1 MIANHELGSP
11 AGGDA
16 VRLEGQL
23 PLAWAGPP
31 EDPAALADVMADNQ
45 VLLRALLAMD
55 EAAGAA
61 DGEHGRDSGVQSL
74 ERRLDLLLLMA
85 SAALRGMGGVPAP
98 RRCILTAHTLRWAS
112 GEALGVGQTLWA
124 RVYLRQRVVMPLVLP
139 GVVVEEH
146 ALQSHGHFRTL
157 EFCGMEPAVQRD
169 LERLIFRHHRR
180 DVARQRANP

>member
-1 MIANHELGSP
+1 MIAYQELNDL

-23 PLAWAGPP
+23 PLAWGSPP

-61 DGEHGRDSGVQSL
+61 ETEHARDSGIQSL
-74 ERRLDLLLLMA
+74 ERRVDLLLLMA
-85 SAALRGMGGVPAP
+85 STALRGMGKVPP
-98 RRCILTAHTLRWAS
+98 PFPCILTARALRWVS
-112 GEALGVGQTLWA
+112 GEALGVGGHFWM
-124 RVYLRQRVVMPLVLP
+124 RVYLRQRVVMPLILP
-139 GVVVEEH
+139 GVVAEEH
-146 ALQSHGHFRTL
+146 ALQNRSYCRTL
-157 EFCGMEPAVQRD
+157 EFRGLEPAVQRD

-180 DVARQRANP
+180 GVARQRANP

>member
-1 MIANHELGSP
+1 MTSFQEFNGLS
-11 AGGDA
+11 GGDA

-23 PLAWAGPP
+23 PLAWALPP
-31 EDPAALADVMADNQ
+31 EDPAALQEVMADNH

-61 DGEHGRDSGVQSL
+61 EADHVRDGIQSL

-85 SAALRGMGGVPAP
+85 SAALRGMGGVPPFFPCA
-98 RRCILTAHTLRWAS
+98 LTAHSLRWAS
-112 GEALGVGQTLWA
+112 AEALGVGQHLWV
-124 RVYLRQRVVMPLVLP
+124 RIYLRQRVAMPLVLP

-146 ALQSHGHFRTL
+146 VLQDHSHCRTL
-157 EFCGMEPAVQRD
+157 EFTGLEPAVKRV

-180 DVARQRANP
+180 DVARQRSSP

>member
-1 MIANHELGSP
+1 MTAYHELNSL

-23 PLAWAGPP
+23 PLAWGAPP
-31 EDPAALADVMADNQ
+31 EDPAALSDVMADNH

-61 DGEHGRDSGVQSL
+61 ETEHARDSGIQSL
-74 ERRLDLLLLMA
+74 ERRVDLLLLMA
-85 SAALRGMGGVPAP
+85 SAALRGMGKVPP
-98 RRCILTAHTLRWAS
+98 PFPCILTAHTLRWAS
-112 GEALGVGQTLWA
+112 PEALGVGQHFWT

-146 ALQSHGHFRTL
+146 ALQAHGYCRTL
-157 EFCGMEPAVQRD
+157 EFRGLEPAVQRG

-180 DVARQRANP
+180 DVARQRTTP